1 MDHKIITISRQYGSG
16 GRIIG
21 KKLAD
26 ELGIPFYDN
35 ELINLAAEKTG
46 LSKECFKEAESVSTG
61 NLLLSLTTLTPTVD
75 SYGLPL
81 NEKIFLVQSQVIKEV
96 AEQGSCVIVPQTGMF
111 GDEKLPAKA
120 RVTIHYR
127 ISGHGREGQWKSEP
141 MRNMFQGIFVKE
153 FLLFYGEKV
162 RYRLTVEE
170 GDSSRDTEEKWLSM
184 EEYSRD
190 GGSKYQLLNQM
201 LAGWTLSQNAMLED
215 GVKKYLTRER
225 LAETMFPLIQ

>member
-1 MDHKIITISRQYGSG
+1 MILAYLSYQAYDYFLG
-16 GRIIG
+16 GRETDSFIFECIQICCVRDWEMDIICRLALLKYYSG
-21 KKLAD
+21 LSEWTQEQEKLIG
-26 ELGIPFYDN
+26 EL
-35 ELINLAAEKTG
+35 LAACSEMG
-46 LSKECFKEAESVSTG
+46 LRFAFFG
-61 NLLLSLTTLTPTVD
+61 R
-75 SYGLPL
+75 LP
-81 NEKIFLVQSQVIKEV
+81 EIFTKAYQLDDKLFVE
-96 AEQGSCVIVPQTGMF
+96 
-111 GDEKLPAKA
+111 EKLPAKA